1 MVVIGAGI
9 ARWLLLAQGLLDG
22 CYWHSYGSWGIF
34 SIKLKQMK
42 MA

>member
-22 CYWHSYGSWGIF
+22 CYRRLAQGLLDGCYRRRDC
-34 SIKLKQMK
+34 
-42 MA
+42 